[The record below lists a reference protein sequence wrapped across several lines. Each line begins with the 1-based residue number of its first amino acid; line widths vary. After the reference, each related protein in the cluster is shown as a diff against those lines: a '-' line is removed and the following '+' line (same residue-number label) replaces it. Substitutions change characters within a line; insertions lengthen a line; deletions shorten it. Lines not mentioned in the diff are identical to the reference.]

1 MNEKEKVLA
10 SFEQTNDMLQTIKE
24 TKIKRGKVRKIL
36 ITERMW
42 TSERTESV
50 KEKMKPGK
58 RPETIAKELD
68 IDKYTVYNYLPYTRR
83 MYDKSPETND
93 SIRSY
98 NYRKRILNAEKNKK
112 RRSREEKNKLE
123 QTSFRV
129 NVTNRHILNMQVAS
143 LSANNIPYNIKES
156 IPIPVEELFKRY
168 GLYEY
173 VEAGTILNTLTHTF
187 SKEYLEI
194 PNGTENMPKT
204 NIDSA
209 EAADSFIDDG
219 HIGRV
224 YYKLHCSI
232 DLNGVPIRILKDYG
246 KAEEGISRDIL
257 IPGDTPLAVFHFML
271 QRLFGWQDFHLHSFH
286 LGQRDFSTL
295 TKNTLDGYLAHAGE
309 LFSIPAPGEIPYR
322 DNRKYEPSQDI
333 KHLVAV
339 RRWLKGQYSTDSISS
354 HRDEYRRVRIDA
366 ISKALEFYLAEVP
379 ILKNL
384 EKPIPEADYMK
395 YLPFHDELLE
405 VATLDDIFRYVDHF
419 LYLYDPYGDKW
430 KVNISLLG
438 STHAMA
444 YVSPFCEAADGLMVM
459 EDIGGIRGYARF
471 LERVKHSKMSELDWV
486 KALRD
491 GYDSLGS
498 DGAKLLAA
506 AADKGWTGRRPCAKN
521 LL

>member
-10 SFEQTNDMLQTIKE
+10 SFEQTNNMLQTIEE

-36 ITERMW
+36 ITERKW

-68 IDKYTVYNYLPYTRR
+68 IEKDTVYNYLPYTRR

-98 NYRKRILNAEKNKK
+98 NYRKRILIAEKKKK
-112 RRSREEKNKLE
+112 RRSREEKKKQGL
-123 QTSFRV
+123 TALRV

-143 LSANNIPYNIKES
+143 LSAHNLPYNIKEL
-156 IPIPVEELFKRY
+156 IPIPVENLFKRY
-168 GLYEY
+168 DLSEY
-173 VEAGTILNTLTHTF
+173 VEAETILNTLTHTF
-187 SKEYLEI
+187 SKDCLEV
-194 PNGTENMPKT
+194 PNEIESMPKT
-204 NIDSA
+204 NTNSTA
-209 EAADSFIDDG
+209 EAGSFIDEG
-219 HIGRV
+219 HVGRV

-232 DLNGVPIRILKDYG
+232 DLDGVPLRILQNYG

-286 LGQRDFSTL
+286 LGQRDFSSL

-309 LFSIPAPGEIPYR
+309 LFSIPSPGALPYM
-322 DNRKYEPSQDI
+322 DNREYEPSQDI

-339 RRWLKGQYSTDSISS
+339 RRWLKEQYSSDSVSA

-366 ISKALEFYLAEVP
+366 ISKALDFFLAEVP
-379 ILKNL
+379 ILKDMSEPL
-384 EKPIPEADYMK
+384 AEADYTK
-395 YLPFHDELLE
+395 YLPFYDELLE
-405 VATLDDIFRYVDHF
+405 VATLDDIFQYVDYF
-419 LYLYDPYGDKW
+419 LYLYDPYGDQW
-430 KVNISLLG
+430 KVKISLLG

-444 YVSPFCEAADGLMVM
+444 SVSPVCEAADGLMVM
-459 EDIGGIRGYARF
+459 EDTGGIRGYTRF
-471 LERVKHSKMSELDWV
+471 LERVKHSKLSELDWI

-498 DGAKLLAA
+498 DTAKLLAA